1 MSFYNSKAM
10 KVFKD
15 GEKMWYDYSTIK
27 SYKASNNL
35 IAMVLMID
43 AIYIL
48 NSIYISLYIQIVKN
62 TGSELTLMIIFLYE
76 YTVLVFS
83 LIAIY
88 GKENLLPNNVM

>member
-1 MSFYNSKAM
+1 M

-15 GEKMWYDYSTIK
+15 GEKMRYDYITIK

-43 AIYIL
+43 AIYIFNL
-48 NSIYISLYIQIVKN
+48 IYISLYIQIVKN

-76 YTVLVFS
+76 
-83 LIAIY
+83 
-88 GKENLLPNNVM
+88 

>member
-83 LIAIY
+83 LITIY
-88 GKENLLPNNVM
+88 GKENLFPNNVM

>member
-1 MSFYNSKAM
+1 M

-15 GEKMWYDYSTIK
+15 GEKMRYDYSTIK

-76 YTVLVFS
+76 YTVLVFF